1 MSKYDLVIWDWN
13 GTLLSDVDVN
23 VRTINILLE
32 KRGIP
37 TIPSMEAYL
46 ERFRFPVIDYYRE
59 LGFNTDVENFSD
71 IANDYINVYNVEA
84 RDAGLY
90 DGTREVLEAVRDMGV
105 RQAIVSAAD
114 GDRLR
119 CEVKNR
125 GIDGYFTDII
135 GKGDNRGDGKIA
147 LGQGFVNSTGIS
159 ASKILFVGDM
169 EHDAELAAA
178 CGCDCLL
185 VARGHMSRDRLE
197 KLHVPVAD
205 DIRDVVRYLE

>member
-1 MSKYDLVIWDWN
+1 MKYDLVIWDWN
-13 GTLLSDVDVN
+13 GTLLSDVEEN
-23 VRTINILLE
+23 VRSINVLLE

-37 TIPSMEAYL
+37 TIPSMEEYL
-46 ERFRFPVIDYYRE
+46 DRFHFPIIDYYVE
-59 LGFNTDVENFSD
+59 LGFNIDKENFSD
-71 IANDYINVYNVEA
+71 IADDYIRVYNVEA

-90 DGTREVLEAVRDMGV
+90 EGTADVLEAVRRMGI

-119 CEVKNR
+119 LEVKSR

-147 LGQGFVNSTGIS
+147 LGRDFVASTGIPVS
-159 ASKILFVGDM
+159 RILFVGDM
-169 EHDAELAAA
+169 EHDAEVASA

-185 VARGHMSRDRLE
+185 IARGHMSRERLE
-197 KLHVPVAD
+197 RLALPVAD
-205 DIRDVVRYLE
+205 DISAVVEYLG

>member
-23 VRTINILLE
+23 VRTINILLC
-32 KRGIP
+32 KRGISQ
-37 TIPSMEAYL
+37 IPSREAYL
-46 ERFRFPVIDYYRE
+46 ERFRFPVVDYYRE

-71 IANDYINVYNVEA
+71 IADDYINVYNAEA

-90 DGTREVLEAVRDMGV
+90 DGTCEVLEAVRDMGV

-147 LGQGFVNSTGIS
+147 LGQGFVASSGVP

-185 VARGHMSRDRLE
+185 VARGHMSRERLE

-205 DIRDVVRYLE
+205 DIRDVVRYLR

>member
-23 VRTINILLE
+23 VRTINILLH

-37 TIPSMEAYL
+37 TIPSREAYL

-71 IANDYINVYNVEA
+71 IADDYINVYNAEA

-90 DGTREVLEAVRDMGV
+90 DGTREVLEAVRGMGV

-125 GIDGYFTDII
+125 GIDTYFTDII

-147 LGQGFVNSTGIS
+147 LGQGFVNSTGIP
-159 ASKILFVGDM
+159 ANKILFVGDM

-185 VARGHMSRDRLE
+185 VARGHMSRARLE
-197 KLHVPVAD
+197 SLGVPVAD

>member
-1 MSKYDLVIWDWN
+1 MTRYDLVIWDWN
-13 GTLLSDVDVN
+13 GTLLCDVDVN
-23 VRTINILLE
+23 VRTINILLH
-32 KRGIP
+32 KRGLPQIP
-37 TIPSMEAYL
+37 RVEAYL
-46 ERFRFPVIDYYRE
+46 ERFRFPVIDYYHE

-71 IANDYINVYNVEA
+71 IANDYISVYNVEA

-90 DGTREVLEAVRDMGV
+90 GGAADVLEAVRGIGV

-119 CEVKNR
+119 CEVKSH

-147 LGQGFVNSTGIS
+147 LGRDFVNSSGVP
-159 ASKILFVGDM
+159 AERILFVGDM
-169 EHDAELAAA
+169 EHDAELAAT

-185 VARGHMSRDRLE
+185 IARGHMSRDRLE
-197 KLHVPVAD
+197 KLGVPIAD
-205 DIRDVVRYLE
+205 DIRDVVSYLE

>member
-23 VRTINILLE
+23 VRTINILLH
-32 KRGIP
+32 KRGISQ
-37 TIPSMEAYL
+37 IPSREAYL

-71 IANDYINVYNVEA
+71 IADDYINVYNVEA

-119 CEVKNR
+119 GEVKSH

-147 LGQGFVNSTGIS
+147 LGQGFVNSTGVP

-185 VARGHMSRDRLE
+185 VARGHMSCERLE
-197 KLHVPVAD
+197 KLGVPVVD
-205 DIRDVVRYLE
+205 DISDVIGYIG

>member
-23 VRTINILLE
+23 VRTINILLH
-32 KRGIP
+32 KRGISQ
-37 TIPSMEAYL
+37 IPSREAYL

-71 IANDYINVYNVEA
+71 IADDYINVYNVEA

-114 GDRLR
+114 GGRLR
-119 CEVKNR
+119 CEVKSR
-125 GIDGYFTDII
+125 GIDTYFTDII

-147 LGQGFVNSTGIS
+147 LGQGFVNSTGVP

-185 VARGHMSRDRLE
+185 VARGHMSRERLE

-205 DIRDVVRYLE
+205 DIRDVVRYLR

>member
-23 VRTINILLE
+23 VRTINILLH
-32 KRGIP
+32 KRGISQ
-37 TIPSMEAYL
+37 IPSREAYL

-71 IANDYINVYNVEA
+71 IADDYINVYNVEA

-119 CEVKNR
+119 GEVKSH

-147 LGQGFVNSTGIS
+147 LGQGFVNSTGVP

>member
-32 KRGIP
+32 KRGISQ
-37 TIPSMEAYL
+37 IPSREAYL

-71 IANDYINVYNVEA
+71 IADDYINVYNVEA

-119 CEVKNR
+119 CEVKSR

-147 LGQGFVNSTGIS
+147 LGQGFVNSTGV
-159 ASKILFVGDM
+159 AANKILFVGDM
-169 EHDAELAAA
+169 EHDAELASA

-185 VARGHMSRDRLE
+185 VARGHMSRERLE
-197 KLHVPVAD
+197 KLGVPVAD
-205 DIRDVVRYLE
+205 DIRDVVEYLR

>member
-23 VRTINILLE
+23 VRTINILLH
-32 KRGIP
+32 KRGISQ
-37 TIPSMEAYL
+37 IPSREAYL

-147 LGQGFVNSTGIS
+147 LGQGFVNSTGVP

-185 VARGHMSRDRLE
+185 IARGHMSCERLE
-197 KLHVPVAD
+197 KLGVPVVD
-205 DIRDVVRYLE
+205 DISDVIGYIG